1 MASARGQK
9 LIVNNNGLSQK
20 DVWFDPDKIDKI
32 IYNLVSNAIKYNKD
46 NGLVTVTLTMEKTQ
60 PYWK

>member
-1 MASARGQK
+1 MVRPRQ
-9 LIVNNNGLSQK
+9 
-20 DVWFDPDKIDKI
+20 IDKI